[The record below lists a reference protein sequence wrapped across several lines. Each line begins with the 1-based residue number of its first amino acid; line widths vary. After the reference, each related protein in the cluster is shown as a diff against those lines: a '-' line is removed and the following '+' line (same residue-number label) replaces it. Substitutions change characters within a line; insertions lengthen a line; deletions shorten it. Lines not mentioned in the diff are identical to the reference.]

1 MGTFVRIEL
10 VCHTLLMNFIC
21 LALRP
26 NLHSIPLV
34 RSRWPGLRRITDL
47 GSLIQGILNRSMA
60 IGKPII
66 FVSVY
71 VNYSYP
77 YSV

>member
-34 RSRWPGLRRITDL
+34 RSRSGLAYDVL
-47 GSLIQGILNRSMA
+47 LILDHLFKG
-60 IGKPII
+60 
-66 FVSVY
+66 F
-71 VNYSYP
+71 
-77 YSV
+77 